1 MIKSLLLAVTIV
13 ANSPG
18 YYTSLANHIKRWL
31 ASEKIPSQVVSRS
44 QMPGSIENEK
54 TVFLVGIESL
64 NANEL
69 NSLRSL
75 KSRGGKIIAFHSS
88 SPHLASLMGV
98 KLTGFKTASSPG
110 LWSRM
115 DFITT
120 RPQGFPISIR
130 QTSTVL
136 NSAQPLAGGR
146 VLAFWSNRSGRPTGD
161 AAWIETP
168 SGWWMTHILTADGDE
183 RLKAQL
189 VSAMVGVSEPSKW
202 SVSDSLVRRDLKR
215 AELKRYA
222 LSQKPC
228 AGEIRAVWDHSGC
241 GLYPGDWP
249 RTMRFL
255 KNAGVT
261 DLFVNVAGAGFA
273 HYPSKILP
281 KSKIYNEEGD
291 QLKACIRAA
300 KGTGV
305 RVHAW
310 ILCFTATRGA
320 PSVLADYRAKGLC
333 LKSASGKDTE
343 YLNPSKKQVRDK
355 IIEAIDE
362 IVSHYFVDGVHLDFV
377 RWFEGAKKPSDA
389 VKVVSDFVL
398 AARRK
403 VKRPLWLTTAVLGKY
418 PACVNSV
425 GQDWTSW
432 LDANYVDYVVPMD
445 YTDNLARFGSYL
457 LQHASS
463 RSRARRTIVG
473 IGVTANESRLDAK
486 QVIDQINASRK
497 FGTAGVALFDLDAV
511 LEKDILPYLS
521 IGIWK

>member
-13 ANSPG
+13 ANSSG

-31 ASEKIPSQVVSRS
+31 ASEKITSTVVLPA
-44 QMPGSIENEK
+44 QMAATIENEK
-54 TVFLVGIESL
+54 TVFLVGLDSIG
-64 NANEL
+64 ADQIKA
-69 NSLRSL
+69 LRGV

-88 SPHLASLMGV
+88 STQLASLMGV
-98 KLTGFKTASSPG
+98 KLTGFKSAPSPG
-110 LWSRM
+110 CWSRM
-115 DFITT
+115 DFITS

-136 NSAQPLAGGR
+136 NSAQPLSGGR
-146 VLAFWSNRSGRPTGD
+146 VLASWSDRLGRPTGQ

-168 SGWWMTHILTADGDE
+168 SGWWMTHVLTADGDE

-202 SVSDSLVRRDLKR
+202 SISASLDRRNLKR
-215 AELKRYA
+215 AEFKRYA
-222 LSQKPC
+222 LSQKPK

-255 KNAGVT
+255 KNAGIT

-273 HYPSKILP
+273 HYPSAVLP
-281 KSKIYNEEGD
+281 KSRIYNEEGD
-291 QLKACIRAA
+291 QLKACLSAA

-310 ILCFTATRGA
+310 ILCFTATRGM
-320 PSVLADYRAKGLC
+320 PSVLADYKAKGWS
-333 LKSASGKDTE
+333 LKSTSGKDTE
-343 YLNPSKKQVRDK
+343 YLNPSKKPVRDK
-355 IIEAIDE
+355 ILKAIEE
-362 IVSHYFVDGVHLDFV
+362 VVSRYSIDGVHLDFV
-377 RWFEGAKKPSDA
+377 RWYEGSKKPSDA
-389 VKVVSDFVL
+389 AKIISDFVL

-403 VKRPLWLTTAVLGKY
+403 VQRPLWLTTAVLGKY
-418 PACVNSV
+418 PACVASV

-445 YTDNLARFGSYL
+445 YTDNLVRFSSYL

-511 LEKDILPYLS
+511 LEKEILPYLS